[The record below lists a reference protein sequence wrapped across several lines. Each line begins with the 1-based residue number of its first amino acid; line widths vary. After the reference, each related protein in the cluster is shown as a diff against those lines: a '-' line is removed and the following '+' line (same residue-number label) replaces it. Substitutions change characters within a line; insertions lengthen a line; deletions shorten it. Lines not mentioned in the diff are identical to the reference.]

1 MYMKKNKLAEI
12 DPDKPGRIIVFGDIH
27 GDYAALAKG
36 LDYAADDDLVIFLGD
51 YADRGEQGVDVIEK
65 IDGCISEHP
74 ERYIALKGNHEDYQ
88 DNGEPL
94 FEPWTL
100 PRDVRRGG
108 ESWDEYFPR
117 LSFFIDK
124 LYLAALL
131 PGYALF
137 VHGGIFSGV
146 GSAEDLRYPDRK
158 IEEAVLWSDPG
169 GQKGEQF
176 NPRGAGFLF
185 GPDVTENVFSGVGVS
200 HLFRSHEPR
209 KASEGPA
216 VEQNGMVVTCNSTN
230 VYGGSPFVLVLEMD
244 TLPETAEELKNAA
257 VFF

>member
-12 DPDKPGRIIVFGDIH
+12 GLDKARRIVVFGDIH
-27 GDYAALAKG
+27 GDYAALIQG
-36 LDYAADDDLVIFLGD
+36 LDYVADDDLVLFLGD
-51 YADRGEQGVDVIEK
+51 YADRGEQGVEVIEK
-65 IDGCISEHP
+65 IDSCISLYP
-74 ERYIALKGNHEDYQ
+74 DRYIALKGNHEDYQ
-88 DNGEPL
+88 GNGDPL
-94 FEPWTL
+94 FEPCTL
-100 PRDVRRGG
+100 PNDVRRRG

-169 GQKGEQF
+169 EEKGEQF

-185 GPDVTENVFSGVGVS
+185 GPDVTENVFSGAGVS

-209 KASEGPA
+209 KAAEGPA
-216 VEQNGMVVTCNSTN
+216 VEHGGRIVTLNSTG
-230 VYGGSPFVLVLEMD
+230 VYGGRPFVLVLKMD
-244 TLPETAEELKNAA
+244 RLPETEEELKNAA
-257 VFF
+257 VFL